1 MSSSP
6 AAVAISN
13 TAVRPARA
21 SRPVT
26 GRPRASTVGTRRT
39 WAPRLDATAAVK
51 PSPPSDMGISTT
63 SASGTTARTP
73 RAMAAA
79 ASAAVIDSLKESG
92 AMTILISV
100 ARQGLDRGC

>member
-1 MSSSP
+1 M
-6 AAVAISN
+6 
-13 TAVRPARA
+13 
-21 SRPVT
+21 
-26 GRPRASTVGTRRT
+26 VGTRRT

-92 AMTILISV
+92 ALSYKHLGTESTVWKCAL
-100 ARQGLDRGC
+100 